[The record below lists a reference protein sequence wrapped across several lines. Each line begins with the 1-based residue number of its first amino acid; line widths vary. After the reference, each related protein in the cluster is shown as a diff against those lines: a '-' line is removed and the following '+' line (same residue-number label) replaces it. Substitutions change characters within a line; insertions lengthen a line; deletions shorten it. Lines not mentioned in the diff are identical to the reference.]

1 MVETAENHENHEN
14 TIKTMKTMEK
24 RRNEAQKGFFESR
37 LDVALPATCKS
48 FQSTYSIQ
56 INTSS
61 VLDFFGAVLFFS
73 CVAFPISFFGGLCGS

>member
-1 MVETAENHENHEN
+1 MENHGKHEN
-14 TIKTMKTMEK
+14 TIKTIKTMKTTEK
-24 RRNEAQKGFFESR
+24 RRNEAHKGFFESR

-56 INTSS
+56 INTLS